1 MKFVI
6 KLFPEITIKSKP
18 VRKRMVV
25 QLRRN
30 IKEVLSGAAIDASV
44 QGQWD
49 AVEVNIKDDSQEQ
62 QTVHALCRIPGIARI
77 LTVKEHSFESFDD
90 ILDVARKTYGEQIK
104 DKTFC
109 VRVKRSGQHEFRSI
123 DVERYVGGG
132 LLKQTEAKGVQ
143 LKNPDVEIKMEIRKK
158 RLLTISAINDGIG
171 GFPLGCQG
179 SVMSLISGGF
189 DSNVASYLMIRRGM
203 MTHYCFFNLGG
214 TTHEVGVKQVAH
226 YIWQSYG
233 SGMGVKFVTIP
244 FEDVVGEILKSVDN
258 SQMGVIL
265 KRMMLRAASQ
275 VAENLGIEALVTG
288 EAIAQVS
295 SQTLRNLTVIDS
307 VTDTLVLRPLVAM
320 DKPDIIDLSRKI
332 GTYEYAANMPEFCG
346 VISVKP
352 TTHAKPE
359 KIEAEEA
366 RFDFSVLEKAIE
378 NTRIE
383 KIQNVLASSEGI
395 ADIELV
401 EIPTANDVIIDIRSD
416 IEREASPLSLTNNE
430 IRHIPFFELS
440 QHKDDF
446 KSEKNY
452 LLYCDKGTMS
462 QMHAQQLKQQGFENI
477 KVFKPS
483 K

>member
-30 IKEVLSGAAIDASV
+30 IKDVLKDAGIEAAI

-49 AVEVNIKDDSQEQ
+49 AIEINIKDGTQEQ
-62 QTVHALCRIPGIARI
+62 QTLHYLRRIPGIARV
-77 LTVKEHSFESFDD
+77 LTVKEHSFQTFDD
-90 ILDVARKTYGEQIK
+90 ILDIAKNTYGELIARK
-104 DKTFC
+104 SFC

-132 LLKQTEAKGVQ
+132 LLKQTEAESVK
-143 LKNPDVEIKMEIRKK
+143 LKNPDVEVKMEIRKQ

-189 DSNVASYLMIRRGM
+189 DSNVASYLMIRRGL

-214 TTHEVGVKQVAH
+214 TAHEVGVKQVAH
-226 YIWQSYG
+226 YIWQNYG
-233 SGMGVKFVTIP
+233 SGLGVKFVTIP
-244 FEDVVGEILKSVDN
+244 FEGVVAEILQRVDN

-265 KRMMLRAASQ
+265 KRMMLRAASRMADQ
-275 VAENLGIEALVTG
+275 LGIEALVTG

-295 SQTLRNLTVIDS
+295 SQTLRNLSVIDS
-307 VTDTLVLRPLVAM
+307 VTDTLVMRPLVAM
-320 DKPDIIDLSRKI
+320 DKPDIINISREI
-332 GTYEYAANMPEFCG
+332 GTYEYAASMPEFCG
-346 VISVKP
+346 VISKKP

-359 KIEAEEA
+359 KIEHEEG
-366 RFDFSVLEKAIE
+366 RFNFDVLEQAIQ
-378 NTRIE
+378 NTRVE
-383 KIQNVLASSEGI
+383 KIQNVLSSSEGI
-395 ADIELV
+395 AEVELV
-401 EIPTANDVIIDIRSD
+401 SIPSTDDIIIDIRSAA
-416 IEREASPLSLTNNE
+416 EQENNPLSLTNNE
-430 IRHIPFFELS
+430 VRHIPFFELG
-440 QHKDDF
+440 QHKEDF
-446 KSEKNY
+446 KNEKNY

-462 QMHAQQLKQQGFENI
+462 QMHTQQLKQQGFDNI
-477 KVFKPS
+477 KVFKP
-483 K
+483 KA

>member
-6 KLFPEITIKSKP
+6 KLFPEITIKSKT

-30 IKEVLSGAAIDASV
+30 IKEVLNTAEIDASV

-49 AVEVNIKDDSQEQ
+49 AVEVNIKDDNLEQ
-62 QTVHALCRIPGIARI
+62 ITLHALCRIPGIAKV
-77 LTVKEHSFESFDD
+77 LTVKEHSFETFDD
-90 ILDVARKTYGEQIK
+90 ILETARQTYGEQIK
-104 DKTFC
+104 GKTFC
-109 VRVKRSGQHEFRSI
+109 VRVKRSGHHEFRSI

-132 LLKQTEAKGVQ
+132 LLKQTEASGVK
-143 LKNPDVEIKMEIRKK
+143 LKDPDVEIKMEIRKQ
-158 RLLTISAINDGIG
+158 RLLTISAINEGLG

-189 DSNVASYLMIRRGM
+189 DSNVASYLMIRRGL

-214 TTHEVGVKQVAH
+214 TAHEVGVKQVAH
-226 YIWQSYG
+226 YIWKNYG
-233 SGMGVKFVTIP
+233 SSLGVKFVTIP

-275 VAENLGIEALVTG
+275 VAERLKIEALVTG

-295 SQTLRNLTVIDS
+295 SQTLRNLSVIDS
-307 VTDTLVLRPLVAM
+307 VTDTLVMRPLVAM
-320 DKPDIIDLSRKI
+320 DKPDIVNLSRKI
-332 GTYEYAANMPEFCG
+332 GTYDYAANMPEFCG

-366 RFDFSVLEKAIE
+366 KFDFSVLEKSIE
-378 NTRIE
+378 DARIE

-395 ADIELV
+395 AEVELV
-401 EIPTANDVIIDIRSD
+401 EIPTSDDVVIDIRSEA
-416 IEREASPLSLTNNE
+416 EREAKPLSLTNNE
-430 IRHIPFFELS
+430 IRNIPFFELG
-440 QHKDDF
+440 QHKEEF
-446 KSEKNY
+446 KNQKNY

-477 KVFKPS
+477 KVFKP
-483 K
+483 KG